1 MPEGTNLAH
10 PMAPCGSCPRPKRQA
25 TAKDEMIMNENVQP
39 CRYREITSITTNE
52 RDDLPLRALDGP
64 GLHIGVLRVGLQMLS
79 NPYLSLVT
87 NMAEDIPT
95 NTLTNNWSAVGRQ
108 LMEV

>member
-52 RDDLPLRALDGP
+52 RDDLPPRALDGP
-64 GLHIGVLRVGLQMLS
+64 GLQNRCANCWVANAQQSVFV
-79 NPYLSLVT
+79 P
-87 NMAEDIPT
+87 
-95 NTLTNNWSAVGRQ
+95 
-108 LMEV
+108 